1 MCMIQKKL
9 YHLMKKIKN
18 QKNKM
23 PKINYNKIVV
33 KNNTNIPL
41 EVTMITTQ
49 TKYKKQ
55 LPKGIIDINEKKEII
70 IFDDFSKLLISK
82 KLIK

>member
-1 MCMIQKKL
+1 
-9 YHLMKKIKN
+9 
-18 QKNKM
+18 M
-23 PKINYNKIVV
+23 PKINYNKIIV
-33 KNNTNIPL
+33 KNNTNMQL
-41 EVTMITTQ
+41 EVMMITTQ

-55 LPKGIIDINEKKEII
+55 LPKGVININEKKEII